1 MSEASETITA
11 LLSVRGEAR
20 VTVAP
25 DFVVLNGVL
34 RATQDTKAEAL
45 EVVAAGLS
53 QLTSELGSLGGVPL
67 TVGSERRPLTW
78 SAYSAT
84 TEAEHE
90 HDEQAGRY
98 GPTGRV
104 IASAALHLVV
114 RAFDLLDRLGGVLA
128 THEAFRVHHVAW
140 DVDPDNPS
148 WPEVRAAAIRAAIE
162 KGRDYATALGGSLN
176 RVEHIADVGLLGG
189 ERMMTH
195 GRASFA
201 QARSLSPDSAGGMPE
216 TPSLDPVPQELI
228 AIIDARF
235 IANVAEL

>member
-25 DFVVLNGVL
+25 DFGVLNGVL

-45 EVVAAGLS
+45 EVAAAGLS

-67 TVGSERRPLTW
+67 TVGAERRPLSW

-90 HDEQAGRY
+90 HDEQTGHY
-98 GPTGRV
+98 GPTGRI
-104 IASAALHLVV
+104 IASVALHLVV
-114 RAFDLLDRLGGVLA
+114 RAFDLLDRLAGVLA

-140 DVDPDNPS
+140 AVDPDNPS
-148 WPEVRAAAIRAAIE
+148 WPEVRAAAIQAAID
-162 KGRDYATALGGSLN
+162 KGRDYAAALGGSLN

-189 ERMMTH
+189 EGMTH

-201 QARSLSPDSAGGMPE
+201 KASSSLEFAGGMPE

>member
-25 DFVVLNGVL
+25 DFVVLSGVL

-45 EVVAAGLS
+45 EVAAAGLS
-53 QLTSELGSLGGVPL
+53 QLTTELGSLGGVPL
-67 TVGSERRPLTW
+67 TVGSQRRPLAW

-84 TEAEHE
+84 TEVEHE
-90 HDEQAGRY
+90 HDEQTGRY
-98 GPTGRV
+98 APTGQI
-104 IASAALHLVV
+104 IASVALHLVV

-128 THEAFRVHHVAW
+128 VHEAVRVHHVAW
-140 DVDPDNPS
+140 DVDPDNPA
-148 WPEVRAAAIRAAIE
+148 WPDVRAAAIRAAID

-189 ERMMTH
+189 EGISH
-195 GRASFA
+195 GRASIA
-201 QARSLSPDSAGGMPE
+201 QARSLSVDSAGGMPE

>member
-34 RATQDTKAEAL
+34 RATQNTKAEAL
-45 EVVAAGLS
+45 EVAAAGLS

-67 TVGSERRPLTW
+67 TVGSQRQPLTW

-84 TEAEHE
+84 TEVEHE

-98 GPTGRV
+98 GPTGRI
-104 IASAALHLVV
+104 IASVALHLVV
-114 RAFDLLDRLGGVLA
+114 RAFDLLDRLGGVVA
-128 THEAFRVHHVAW
+128 AHEAVRVHHVAW
-140 DVDPDNPS
+140 GVDPDNPS
-148 WPEVRAAAIRAAIE
+148 WPEVRAAAIRAAID
-162 KGRDYATALGGSLN
+162 KGRDYAAALGGSLN

-189 ERMMTH
+189 ERMSSY

-201 QARSLSPDSAGGMPE
+201 ARSLSPDSAGGMPE

>member
-20 VTVAP
+20 ATVPP
-25 DFVVLNGVL
+25 DFGVLNGVL
-34 RATQDTKAEAL
+34 RATQNTKAEAL
-45 EVVAAGLS
+45 EVVAAELS

-67 TVGSERRPLTW
+67 TVGSERRPLNW

-84 TEAEHE
+84 TEVEHE
-90 HDEQAGRY
+90 HDEQTRRY
-98 GPTGRV
+98 GPTGRI
-104 IASAALHLVV
+104 IALVTLHLVV

-128 THEAFRVHHVAW
+128 THEAFRVHHIGW
-140 DVDPDNPS
+140 DVDPDNPA
-148 WPEVRAAAIRAAIE
+148 WPDVRAAAIRAAID

-189 ERMMTH
+189 EGMTH

-201 QARSLSPDSAGGMPE
+201 QARSLSLSAGEMPE
-216 TPSLDPVPQELI
+216 TPSLDPVPQALI